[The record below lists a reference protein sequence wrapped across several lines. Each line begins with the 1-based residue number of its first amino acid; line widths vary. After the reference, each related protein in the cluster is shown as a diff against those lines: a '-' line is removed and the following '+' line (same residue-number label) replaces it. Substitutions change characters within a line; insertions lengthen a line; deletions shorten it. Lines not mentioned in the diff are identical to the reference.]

1 MSNLSEKSILVIYQP
16 WRTFEGSL
24 HSVLINGLKKIGLKV
39 DYLDIENPPKFK
51 NDYFWDKIRNI
62 FERQFKGNKQYILVA
77 EKNHYNRFFYS
88 KLKELKSQNKHYDFI
103 LIIKPEEFSERLI
116 QLAST
121 MGKHTIGYVW
131 DGLRLFF
138 KPSLENSRKYL
149 DDLYSFDK
157 NNIKDYPELKMKFL
171 TNYYIPDS
179 EIIPFENREIDVFY
193 IGALAGTL
201 PHQRRD
207 WKMANLIKHLEG
219 NLDIKIHI
227 DKAFLEKDQQL
238 KKEINYIT
246 EFTSIDDTLQKTKNS
261 KIVIDICKSHHIG
274 LSFRFFECLLYETK
288 LITNNKDIVN
298 YDFYHPDNIL
308 VADFDNIDD
317 YADKIKEFQKKPYHK
332 IDAKIKE
339 KYGLENWIKYIFKIG
354 DYTKF

>member
-16 WRTFEGSL
+16 WRKFEGSL

-39 DYLDIENPPKFK
+39 DYLNIENPPKFK
-51 NDYFWDKIRNI
+51 NDNWIDKIRNI
-62 FERQFKGNKQYILVA
+62 FERQFRGNKQYILIA
-77 EKNHYNRFFYS
+77 EKNHYNRFFYK
-88 KLKELKSQNKHYDFI
+88 KLQELKNQKKHYDFI
-103 LIIKPEEFSERLI
+103 LIIKPEEFSENLI
-116 QLAST
+116 HLAST
-121 MGKHTIGYVW
+121 MGERTIGYVW

-138 KPSLENSRKYL
+138 KPSLEKSRKYL

-157 NNIKDYPELKMKFL
+157 NNIKDYPELRMKFL
-171 TNYYIPDS
+171 TNYYIPDDD
-179 EIIPFENREIDVFY
+179 IIPFEKRKIDVFY
-193 IGALAGTL
+193 IGALTGTL
-201 PHQRRD
+201 PNQRRD
-207 WKMANLIKHLEG
+207 WKMANLIQYLDG
-219 NLDIKIHI
+219 NLDIKIHT
-227 DKAFLEKDQQL
+227 DKAFLEKDQHL

-246 EFTSIDDTLQKTKNS
+246 EFTSINDTLQKTKNS

-288 LITNNKDIVN
+288 LITNNTDIVH

-308 VADFDNIDD
+308 VVDFDNIDNYSD
-317 YADKIKEFQKKPYHK
+317 SIKRFQKKPYHK
-332 IDAKIKE
+332 IDEKIKQ

>member
-1 MSNLSEKSILVIYQP
+1 MPNLSEKSILVIYQP
-16 WRTFEGSL
+16 WRSFEGSL

-51 NDYFWDKIRNI
+51 NDNIFDKFRNI
-62 FERQFKGNKQYILVA
+62 FERIFRGNKQYILVA
-77 EKNHYNRFFYS
+77 EKNHYNRFFYT
-88 KLKELKSQNKHYDFI
+88 KLKELKSQNKQYDFV

-116 QLAST
+116 KLAST
-121 MGKHTIGYVW
+121 MGKLTIGYVW
-131 DGLRLFF
+131 DGLRPFF

-171 TNYYIPDS
+171 TNYYIPDN

-288 LITNNKDIVN
+288 LITNNTDIIH

-308 VADFDNIDD
+308 VVDFDKIDA
-317 YADKIKEFQKKPYHK
+317 YADKIKEFQKKPYYK
-332 IDAKIKE
+332 IDEKIKE

-354 DYTKF
+354 NYTEF